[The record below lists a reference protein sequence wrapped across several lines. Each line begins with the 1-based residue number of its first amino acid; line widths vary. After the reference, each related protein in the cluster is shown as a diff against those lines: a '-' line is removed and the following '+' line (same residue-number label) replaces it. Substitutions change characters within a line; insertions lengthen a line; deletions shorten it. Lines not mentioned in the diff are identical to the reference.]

1 MVAIQILLIA
11 AVLLLLVFFL
21 RNHGTSRTRAS
32 VKIGFVLFLV
42 FGVVAVVDPNATT
55 KLANAVGVG
64 RGTDLLVYL
73 LVVAFAFAMIN
84 TYLRFR
90 DWELRQARLAR
101 AVALRD
107 AEPPARVQDPAA

>member
-11 AVLLLLVFFL
+11 AVVLLLVFFL

-32 VKIGFVLFLV
+32 VKIGFVLFLI
-42 FGVVAVVDPNATT
+42 FGVVAVIDPEATT
-55 KLANAVGVG
+55 AVANAVGVG

-73 LVVAFAFAMIN
+73 LVVAFAFGMIN

-90 DWELRQARLAR
+90 QWELRQAKLAR

-107 AEPPARVQDPAA
+107 AEAPASREDTI